1 MKESLFKEK
10 VFKIG
15 DLFVILTIVLIAF
28 VILFSTGKGTFVEG
42 SMINIKINGETVKTI
57 KVDGSMEGKIEHIHS
72 EFGDNEII
80 FTKHGVKMH
89 DSDCKDKLCIKMG
102 EITTKGESI
111 VCLPNRLVIEI
122 EPGDDGLD
130 VLLH

>member
-42 SMINIKINGETVKTI
+42 SMINIKIN
-57 KVDGSMEGKIEHIHS
+57 
-72 EFGDNEII
+72 
-80 FTKHGVKMH
+80 FTK
-89 DSDCKDKLCIKMG
+89 
-102 EITTKGESI
+102 
-111 VCLPNRLVIEI
+111 
-122 EPGDDGLD
+122 
-130 VLLH
+130 